1 VNSLFRIYPYIKK
14 YQKDIVFSLL
24 FLLVE
29 SIAEMAYPNLM
40 ARIVGQGIAS
50 GNIFYIVKIGLVMVG
65 VAMLALISGIGNA
78 RYSARTGVGF
88 ASDLRQVLFDK
99 VQTFSFENIDVFSVG
114 SLTTRLT
121 NDITQLQNAVMVGM
135 RILVRAPILL
145 CFSLIMAIRINLQL
159 SLILAVV
166 MPVLV
171 IALAVIIYLAVPLF
185 RQMQRNLDTLNS
197 NVQENLTNVRVVKS
211 FVREAFEIE
220 KFEASNHHLLDSSVR
235 AMNIV
240 ILNMPLLMFMMNA
253 AIVAVVYFGG
263 NMVLTGMT
271 DVAQMTAFINY
282 IFIVLMSLM
291 MLSLMFIMLARS
303 SASYKR
309 VCEVLDMNVDL
320 VDHQGAEA
328 IETACGEV
336 AFEHV
341 AFRYA
346 GSSADYILK
355 DIDFT
360 VKTGEVIAIIGSTG
374 AGKSSLV
381 QLLPRLYDVAEG
393 KILLD
398 GRDVTQYTLASLRKN
413 IGMVLQKN
421 TLFSG
426 TIRENLKWG
435 HAEATDADIVNAA
448 KVAQAHDFILSFP
461 AGYDTY
467 LEQGGSNLSGGQ
479 KQRLCI
485 ARAILKKPAVLIL
498 DDSTSAVDTVTERKI
513 RTGLNEVLN
522 DTTIF
527 IIAQRISS
535 VRDVNK
541 ILVLSEGKIVASG
554 THEELM
560 ENSLEYQEIYHSQ
573 NQKAGEV

>member
-1 VNSLFRIYPYIKK
+1 MYPYIKK
-14 YQKDIVFSLL
+14 YQKDIAFSLV
-24 FLLVE
+24 FLLLE
-29 SIAEMAYPNLM
+29 SLAEMAYPNLM
-40 ARIVGQGIAS
+40 AKIVGWGIAS
-50 GNIFYIVKIGLVMVG
+50 GDVFYISQIGLVMVG
-65 VAMLALISGIGNA
+65 IAMLALISGIGNA
-78 RYSARTGVGF
+78 RYSARTGVGV

-99 VQTFSFENIDVFSVG
+99 VQTFSFENIDAFSVG

-121 NDITQLQNAVMVGM
+121 NDITQMQNAIMAGM
-135 RILVRAPILL
+135 RILVRGPILL
-145 CFSLIMAIRINLQL
+145 CFSLIMAIRINLEL

-171 IALAVIIYLAVPLF
+171 IALTMIIYLAVPLF
-185 RQMQRNLDTLNS
+185 RQMQRNLDELNS

-220 KFEASNHHLLDSSVR
+220 KFEAANHHLLDSSIK

-263 NMVLTGMT
+263 NMVLTGIT
-271 DVAQMTAFINY
+271 DIAQITAFINY

-291 MLSLMFIMLARS
+291 MLSLMLIMLARS

-309 VCEVLDMNVDL
+309 ICEVLDMRVDL
-320 VDHQGAEA
+320 FDRQGAES
-328 IETACGEV
+328 IEVVNGEV
-336 AFEHV
+336 VFEHV

-346 GSSADYILK
+346 GSSVDYILK

-360 VKTGEVIAIIGSTG
+360 VKPGEVIAIIGSTG

-398 GRDVTQYTLASLRKN
+398 GRDIAKYTLTSLRKN

-435 HAEATDADIVNAA
+435 YTDATETEIISAA
-448 KVAQAHDFILSFP
+448 KVAQAHDFISSFP
-461 AGYDTY
+461 EGYDTY

-513 RTGLNEVLN
+513 RGGLTEVLN
-522 DTTIF
+522 NTTIF

-541 ILVLSEGKIVASG
+541 ILVLSEGKIMASG
-554 THEELM
+554 THDELM
-560 ENSLEYQEIYHSQ
+560 KNSLEYQEIYYSQ
-573 NQKAGEV
+573 NQKAEEA

>member
-1 VNSLFRIYPYIKK
+1 LFRMYPYIKK

-29 SIAEMAYPNLM
+29 SLAEMAYPNLM
-40 ARIVGQGIAS
+40 AKIVGQGIDS
-50 GNIFYIVKIGLVMVG
+50 GDILYIVQIGIVMVG

-78 RYSARTGVGF
+78 RYSARTGVGV

-185 RQMQRNLDTLNS
+185 RQMQRNLDALNS

-220 KFEASNHHLLDSSVR
+220 KFEAANHRLLDSSVK

-240 ILNMPLLMFMMNA
+240 ILNMPLLIFMMNA

-263 NMVLTGMT
+263 NMVLTGIT

-320 VDHQGAEA
+320 VDRQGAEA
-328 IETACGEV
+328 IENACGEV

-360 VKTGEVIAIIGSTG
+360 VKRGEVIAIIGSTG

-381 QLLPRLYDVAEG
+381 QLLPRLYEVAEG

-398 GRDVTQYTLASLRKN
+398 GREITKYTLASLRKN

-435 HAEATDADIVNAA
+435 HDEATDEEIVNAA
-448 KVAQAHDFILSFP
+448 KVAQAHDFILSFS

-513 RTGLNEVLN
+513 RTGLTEVLN
-522 DTTIF
+522 HTTIF

-554 THEELM
+554 THEQLM